1 MATFLK
7 VTFNEILSESD
18 RIKLEKKIGL
28 SLESLYTVIKATGE
42 KGLPAKYDSSRLMLV
57 FSEDASTATISFYRS
72 TATLNKFLGMA
83 GEKLYSRKH
92 LGVYYDKIAEITV
105 ESKLADAYIPVDKEI
120 TLKKGEKWAE
130 MSHNGIY
137 LGEPYE
143 YKKIPLVCGGK
154 SIVLS
159 SEGEDLCMLYAS
171 RLSQELASE
180 KKKTGI
186 ERYTLDWSSVSRYD
200 SDLRGL
206 LPESDLAK
214 IGNYLLD
221 SKPVDKKKEIDR
233 YNKMYSKMVAHFDS
247 AREKKTQLSETEKK
261 EAKKLDTM
269 RENKYGTA
277 YIDGRRENVGNWK
290 AEPPSLFFGRG
301 KNPVRGCIKK
311 RMTSSDITINIGEG
325 APIPTP
331 SDGGKWKEVVHDHT
345 GTWIAKWYEGCSDKL
360 KYSLL
365 SASSK
370 FKVDSNRIKF
380 EKARYLR
387 ILMPK
392 IVESYTKKMTSKVV
406 SDRQLGTVVYLI
418 DNFAFRI
425 GNEKKETEAD
435 TVGASTLKVS
445 NIKPKADN
453 KILFDFLGK
462 DSIRYEQTHK
472 LTQEAYNNII
482 MFMKGKRPDDLLFDQ
497 IGGGDMVNKY
507 LKGFMG
513 ALSAKVIRTYRA
525 SETYYNIINNKAP
538 SKAKLSRMNDSE
550 RINLLVQIESEANR
564 AVAELCNHQK
574 KATEK
579 SKEALKK
586 LKDQIKEAKVA
597 VAEAATD
604 AKAAS
609 AKKKLDTLK
618 TKLAQKEANLTL
630 SLTTSKQNYIDP
642 RIAVGFAKK
651 YDIDIKKIYPA
662 SMQKAFSWAITGT
675 EEDWD
680 YMSADTEI
688 AEEEL
693 AAE

>member
-7 VTFNEILSESD
+7 VTFSEVLPESD
-18 RIKLEKKIGL
+18 RIKLEKKIGT
-28 SLESLYTVIKATGE
+28 SLESLYTDIKATGE
-42 KGLPAKYDSSRLMLV
+42 KGLPAKYNPDRLMLV
-57 FSEDASTATISFYRS
+57 FSEDASIATISYS
-72 TATLNKFLGMA
+72 PATVTLNKFLGLA
-83 GEKLYSRKH
+83 GKKLYLKKY
-92 LGVYYDKIAEITV
+92 LGNFYDKVSGITV
-105 ESKLADAYIPVDKEI
+105 ESKLAEAYVPTDKGV

-130 MSHNGIY
+130 MNHNGIY
-137 LGEPYE
+137 LGEQYD
-143 YKKIPLVCGGK
+143 YKKIPLMCGGK
-154 SIVLS
+154 SVILS
-159 SEGEDLCMLYAS
+159 PEGEDLCMLYAS

-180 KKKTGI
+180 QKKTGI

-200 SDLRGL
+200 TDLRRL
-206 LPESDLAK
+206 LPAADLNSIESC
-214 IGNYLLD
+214 LLN
-221 SKPVDKKKEIDR
+221 SKTADKKKEIDR
-233 YNKMYSKMVAHFDS
+233 YNKMFSKMVAHFDTV
-247 AREKKTQLSETEKK
+247 RDLKTKLDEAGKR
-261 EAKKLDTM
+261 EAKKQAIKL
-269 RENKYGTA
+269 ENKYSMA
-277 YIDGRRENVGNWK
+277 VIDGRRENVGNWK

-311 RMTSSDITINIGEG
+311 RMASSDITINIGEG
-325 APIPTP
+325 DPIPTP

-370 FKVDSNRIKF
+370 FKVESNRVKF

-387 ILMPK
+387 ILMPT
-392 IVESYTKKMTSKVV
+392 IVDSYTKKMASKVI
-406 SDRQLGTVVYLI
+406 SERQLGTVVYLI

-445 NIKPKADN
+445 NVKPKVDN
-453 KILFDFLGK
+453 KVLFDFLGK
-462 DSIRYEQTHK
+462 DSVRYEQTHQ
-472 LTQEAYNNII
+472 LSPEAYNNIVF
-482 MFMKGKRPDDLLFDQ
+482 FMKNKNSDDLLFDQ

-507 LKGFMG
+507 LKSFMG

-525 SETYYNIINNKAP
+525 SETYYNTIKQRVTKVTVN
-538 SKAKLSRMNDSE
+538 KLSDSE
-550 RINLLVQIESEANR
+550 RINLLLQIEYEANR

-579 SKEALKK
+579 AREALKK
-586 LKDQIKEAKVA
+586 LKDQVKEANEVL
-597 VAEAATD
+597 AEAKTE
-604 AKAAS
+604 AKITA

-630 SLTTSKQNYIDP
+630 SCTTSKQNYIDP

-651 YDIDIKKIYPA
+651 YGIDIAKIYPA

-680 YMSADTEI
+680 YMTEDTEI
-688 AEEEL
+688 AEDEL